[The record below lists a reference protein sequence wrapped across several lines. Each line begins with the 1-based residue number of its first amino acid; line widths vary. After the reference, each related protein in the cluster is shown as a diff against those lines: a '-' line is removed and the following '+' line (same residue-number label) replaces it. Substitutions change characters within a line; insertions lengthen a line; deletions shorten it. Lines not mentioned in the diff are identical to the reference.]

1 MPNLY
6 RCSHRAHL
14 CAERPEARLNA
25 HNNRSHRNETQLKH
39 LQQPNWHMA
48 QTREL
53 HVCTKLATTTVRLDA
68 NNTSYTSRPGP
79 LHDQPS
85 PDQEPEKSKERFVS
99 NSDEHRLLLTFD
111 VLSRLCLLIHTS
123 AAVSSHGDYSSL
135 RDGTLP
141 VPIRFC
147 FRGGVFDVIFVFD
160 SIFSTRCVRFLI
172 VRDFSVVGGKLKAV
186 RRCHWLLTFER
197 CVNRSD

>member
-1 MPNLY
+1 M
-6 RCSHRAHL
+6 
-14 CAERPEARLNA
+14 
-25 HNNRSHRNETQLKH
+25 
-39 LQQPNWHMA
+39 
-48 QTREL
+48 
-53 HVCTKLATTTVRLDA
+53 CTKLATTTVRLDA

-79 LHDQPS
+79 LHDQ

-141 VPIRFC
+141 IPIRFC

-197 CVNRSD
+197 CVNRSDWPATEVWNVCTSRDSRWLQLVPGSSWRAIRIYDSDWQKRDFFG

>member
-1 MPNLY
+1 MNAKAILGH
-6 RCSHRAHL
+6 C
-14 CAERPEARLNA
+14 ERPLADDVQRRGLVP
-25 HNNRSHRNETQLKH
+25 R
-39 LQQPNWHMA
+39 
-48 QTREL
+48 
-53 HVCTKLATTTVRLDA
+53 TKNQALVFYNQDRIVLEVYMTLATTTVRLDA